1 MRKTRQHYGLKNEGG
16 FLTCSIWSIEEMPEP
31 WVLITQDNVRG
42 GMIWDEAQDKFINP
56 PS

>member
-1 MRKTRQHYGLKNEGG
+1 MIYAQKDADGNLIA
-16 FLTCSIWSIEEMPEP
+16 TCHSKKPLEAP
-31 WVLITQDNVRG
+31 WFEISQDVVSS